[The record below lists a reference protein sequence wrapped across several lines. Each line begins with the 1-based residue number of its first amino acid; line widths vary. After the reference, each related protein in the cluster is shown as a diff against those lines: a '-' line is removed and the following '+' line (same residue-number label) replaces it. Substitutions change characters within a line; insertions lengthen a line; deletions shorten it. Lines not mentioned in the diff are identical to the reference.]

1 MLAKS
6 PTEPTWAVT
15 AEKVDAVVQRL
26 AKVDR
31 VRKIFLFGS
40 YVQGQ
45 THRDSDLDVLVV
57 AQDNISNTRKESVR
71 LRDEVL
77 DIDMPMDIV
86 VVRESAFEALKDKV
100 GLIYREVVQHGRL
113 VYERADAA

>member
-1 MLAKS
+1 MR
-6 PTEPTWAVT
+6 
-15 AEKVDAVVQRL
+15 RL
-26 AKVDR
+26 ANAHR

-57 AQDNISNTRKESVR
+57 TEDSIPNTRKESVR

-86 VVRESAFEALKDKV
+86 VVRETMFEALKDKI
-100 GLIYREVVQHGRL
+100 GLVYREAVHHGRL
-113 VYERADAA
+113 VYDRRHAA